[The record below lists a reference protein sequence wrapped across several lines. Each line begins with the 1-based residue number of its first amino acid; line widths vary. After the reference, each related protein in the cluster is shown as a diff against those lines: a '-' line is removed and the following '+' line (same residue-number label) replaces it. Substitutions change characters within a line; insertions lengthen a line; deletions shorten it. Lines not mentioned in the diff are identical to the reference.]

1 LVVVTVVKVGVVML
15 VEMEVLVVEV
25 PDMMEH
31 KVHPRLR
38 VVMEHQVRDS
48 MVVLVEVLVV
58 TEVPVVEVEVLEYL
72 VVIQQQTQ
80 VVMEVME
87 DKYQLTELR
96 PTTVVAVVVVIM
108 AQPTEVKVDSVVVV
122 M

>member
-1 LVVVTVVKVGVVML
+1 
-15 VEMEVLVVEV
+15 MEVLVVEA

-38 VVMEHQVRDS
+38 VVLEHQVRDS

-58 TEVPVVEVEVLEYL
+58 TEVLVVEVEVLEYL
-72 VVIQQQTQ
+72 VVTQQQTQ
-80 VVMEVME
+80 VVMEAME
-87 DKYQLTELR
+87 DKYRLTELR

-108 AQPTEVKVDSVVVV
+108 VQPTEVKVDSVVVV

>member
-1 LVVVTVVKVGVVML
+1 
-15 VEMEVLVVEV
+15 
-25 PDMMEH
+25 
-31 KVHPRLR
+31 
-38 VVMEHQVRDS
+38 
-48 MVVLVEVLVV
+48 VV